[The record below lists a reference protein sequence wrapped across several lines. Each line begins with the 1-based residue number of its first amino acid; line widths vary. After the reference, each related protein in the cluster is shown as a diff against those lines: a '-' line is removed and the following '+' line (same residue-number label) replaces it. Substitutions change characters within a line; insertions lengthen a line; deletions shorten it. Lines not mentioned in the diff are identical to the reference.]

1 MGTCQR
7 LLLLVAIMMLA
18 AHQAAAQTLPWPTDS
33 PRAGAPA
40 PWPGDRALP
49 ASPMPASPMP
59 ASPMSAPTMTPMA
72 VPPQASPFGSAGG
85 TPPCI
90 AEFAKLRDDVQKRG
104 LAAKAAGQRKVSREE
119 MCKHITAYSVA
130 ELKWVKYTETNVQT
144 CGIPAEVVQQLKQVH
159 SNTEQTK
166 EKICAP
172 APAAAAPSL
181 SDALGTWR
189 LPAPDTKKSAGGS
202 LDTLTGSALA
212 R

>member
-18 AHQAAAQTLPWPTDS
+18 AQHATAQQAAVQTLPWPTDP
-33 PRAGAPA
+33 PRAGAPP
-40 PWPGDRALP
+40 PWPGTP
-49 ASPMPASPMP
+49 SASPMPA
-59 ASPMSAPTMTPMA
+59 APMA
-72 VPPQASPFGSAGG
+72 AVPASPFGGG
-85 TPPCI
+85 GAPPCV

-104 LAAKAAGQRKVSREE
+104 LAAKVAGEHKVSREE
-119 MCKHITAYSVA
+119 MCKHITAYSAA
-130 ELKWVKYTETNVQT
+130 ELKWVKYTEANVQT

-172 APAAAAPSL
+172 APAAAPPSL
-181 SDALGTWR
+181 SDALGTSR
-189 LPAPDTKKSAGGS
+189 LPTPDTKKKSAGGT

>member
-7 LLLLVAIMMLA
+7 LLLFVAIIMLTA
-18 AHQAAAQTLPWPTDS
+18 AQEAAAQQVQTLPWPTD
-33 PRAGAPA
+33 PPKAGGPT
-40 PWPGDRALP
+40 PWPGDRAVP
-49 ASPMPASPMP
+49 ASPAPA
-59 ASPMSAPTMTPMA
+59 PMA
-72 VPPQASPFGSAGG
+72 PMTAVPASPFGGG
-85 TPPCI
+85 GGGGAPPCI

-119 MCKHITAYSVA
+119 MCKHITAYSAA

-159 SNTEQTK
+159 TNTEQTR
-166 EKICAP
+166 EKICAA
-172 APAAAAPSL
+172 APAAAPPSL
-181 SDALGTWR
+181 SDALGTSR
-189 LPAPDTKKSAGGS
+189 LPTPDTKKSAGGT